1 MDDDEQDS
9 GFGGLAWYQIGRWSE
24 RSARETDETVDHL
37 LGRAPVARADYNHAV
52 QMNQALAA
60 DNQQVH
66 AQNQQLRAQI
76 AALHQSVQGWER
88 DYEKLGAI
96 ANKRSEHCSTL
107 MDFRDRLL
115 DQMEDLEDELQE
127 LRRKSREK

>member
-1 MDDDEQDS
+1 MDDEQDT

-60 DNQQVH
+60 DNRQVH
-66 AQNQQLRAQI
+66 AQNQQLHAEI
-76 AALHQSVQGWER
+76 AALRKSVQAWES
-88 DYEKLGAI
+88 DYEKLRATAQGHLDDYWAMG
-96 ANKRSEHCSTL
+96 KE
-107 MDFRDRLL
+107 RDNLQAEVENL
-115 DQMEDLEDELQE
+115 NDEIQE
-127 LRRKSREK
+127 LRGEE

>member
-1 MDDDEQDS
+1 MDDDEQDNT
-9 GFGGLAWYQIGRWSE
+9 GLGGLAWYQIGRWSE

-88 DYEKLGAI
+88 DYEKLRAI
-96 ANKRSEHCSTL
+96 ANTHNDEYWVL
-107 MDFRDRLL
+107 IGERDILKA
-115 DQMEDLEDELQE
+115 EVETLEDEIQE
-127 LRRKSREK
+127 IRGEE

>member
-1 MDDDEQDS
+1 MDDEQDNT

-37 LGRAPVARADYNHAV
+37 LGRAPVARPDYNHAV

-60 DNQQVH
+60 DNRQVH

-76 AALHQSVQGWER
+76 AALGQSVEAWKR
-88 DYEKLGAI
+88 DYEKLRATAQGHLEEYWAVG
-96 ANKRSEHCSTL
+96 KE
-107 MDFRDRLL
+107 RDNLRAEVENLK
-115 DQMEDLEDELQE
+115 DEIQE
-127 LRRKSREK
+127 MRGEV